1 MQTVDLT
8 FRAVEEMQPGA
19 RWQALFESMWPSYRT
34 WFLQAGDAARPTY
47 ADSRRM
53 LRTHMPELS
62 DVYERLVELAGGGD
76 LAARMLALYDPPP
89 YLSGCSQGVLRQSSP
104 LLVRNYDYAPDRLEG
119 VILHTGWTQR
129 RVIGMSDCLWGLL
142 DGMND
147 AGLAVSLTYG
157 GRRVLGHG
165 FGIPLVLRYLLET
178 CDNVADASR
187 VLERLPYQL
196 SHTLTLADSTGDA
209 VTAYLSPDRGVIFR
223 SIPIATNHQGKV
235 EWTEH
240 AVVTQTVER
249 EECIRA
255 WLTIPNSPQ
264 MHLSNRSC
272 VNRFTTQ
279 PTHAASE
286 LSTLPRIARW
296 RVRLNTCGRALHGS
310 TRSSSSMWG
319 STPNLSSSRPLPEPP
334 SRISEP

>member
-34 WFLQAGDAARPTY
+34 WYLQAGDAARPAY
-47 ADSRRM
+47 ADSVRM

-119 VILHTGWTQR
+119 VILHTGWTNR

-178 CDNVADASR
+178 CDNVRDASR
-187 VLERLPYQL
+187 VLKRLPYQL

-249 EECIRA
+249 EECILRMVDDPELAADAFVESFLRQPLYNTTYSRGFGTLYTAAYRPVEGQVEYLWPGKA
-255 WLTIPNSPQ
+255 WKHSFEQ
-264 MHLSNRSC
+264 FD
-272 VNRFTTQ
+272 VG
-279 PTHAASE
+279 THTESLVEQAVA
-286 LSTLPRIARW
+286 
-296 RVRLNTCGRALHGS
+296 
-310 TRSSSSMWG
+310 
-319 STPNLSSSRPLPEPP
+319 
-334 SRISEP
+334 